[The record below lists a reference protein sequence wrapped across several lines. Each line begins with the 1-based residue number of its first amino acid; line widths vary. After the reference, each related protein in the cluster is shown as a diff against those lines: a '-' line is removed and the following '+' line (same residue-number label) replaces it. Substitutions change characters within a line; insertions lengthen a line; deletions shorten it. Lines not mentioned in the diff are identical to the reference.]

1 MGVEERDDLRVSAT
15 VGAELS
21 VRDGSADVIEDRDV
35 MRVLVRVD
43 PGNQLG
49 VWW

>member
-1 MGVEERDDLRVSAT
+1 MRVEKRDYLRIAAA

-21 VRDGSADVIEDRDV
+21 VGDRFADVIEDRDM

-43 PGNQLG
+43 ACDQLG
-49 VWW
+49 RW

>member
-21 VRDGSADVIEDRDV
+21 VRDGSADEIEDRDV
-35 MRVLVRVD
+35 ERFAIEA
-43 PGNQLG
+43 PASGS
-49 VWW
+49 